1 MLTAQYDK
9 TQVVVVFQRIP
20 FKIKIIYK
28 PHTGVILLIT
38 EMLLLGK
45 FVPICLKMPVKKYI
59 HVRWGGKWITF
70 YVITF
75 SDELR

>member
-1 MLTAQYDK
+1 MIKLKLWLYFRGYLLKQ
-9 TQVVVVFQRIP
+9 
-20 FKIKIIYK
+20 KIIYK